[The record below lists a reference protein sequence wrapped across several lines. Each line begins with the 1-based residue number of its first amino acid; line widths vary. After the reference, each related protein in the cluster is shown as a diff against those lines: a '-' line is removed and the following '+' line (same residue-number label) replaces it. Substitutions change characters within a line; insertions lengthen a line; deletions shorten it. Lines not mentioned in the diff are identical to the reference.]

1 MLVQVSVRFKF
12 KLGRFE
18 LLGVNCMYFCF
29 IVGSIHGAE
38 SSRVQQ
44 HTEEGAEG
52 W

>member
-1 MLVQVSVRFKF
+1 MLVQVSVRFK
-12 KLGRFE
+12 LERFE
-18 LLGVNCMYFCF
+18 LLGVNFMYFCF
-29 IVGSIHGAE
+29 ILGSIHGAE

>member
-1 MLVQVSVRFKF
+1 MLVQVSVRF

-29 IVGSIHGAE
+29 ILGSIHGAE
-38 SSRVQQ
+38 SNRVQQ